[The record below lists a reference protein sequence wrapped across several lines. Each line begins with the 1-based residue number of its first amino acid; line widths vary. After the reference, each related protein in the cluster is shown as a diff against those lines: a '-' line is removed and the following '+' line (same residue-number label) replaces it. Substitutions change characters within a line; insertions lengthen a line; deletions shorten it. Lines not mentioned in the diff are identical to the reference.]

1 MKCNRSIGPLCGGV
15 WLFHDGRRIVTVFHS
30 SMCDIQNAQM
40 RQGFIHIG
48 TRKTATK
55 SVQLVSSGHSHELAM
70 QGRLYPRAG
79 RLESHPGHHNIAWEI
94 SADRRY
100 EARLGTIA
108 DLLREIRSGTHL
120 ILSSEDMECALF
132 VPDRFADFISCL
144 QSAGYKIKFVLYVR
158 NQADYL
164 PRIYLTV
171 VRFGLE
177 TAFNDV
183 LIEVLDHA
191 EFRFQEGVFGFDY
204 VDLLNRLHAFPDV
217 EVIVRSY
224 DRIPASVCSDF
235 LSIFGL
241 GLSDVGLGDEV
252 IANVSLPVE
261 YYLQYFVRNRFGR
274 DLSAAEQEA
283 IRLIAMRADR
293 LRMSPHAAQKV
304 KRRFYDSNRKLATKC
319 GIPEF
324 GIFRS
329 TESTHAAPREFCI
342 DEVFSAATEKHLRQL
357 PDT

>member
-1 MKCNRSIGPLCGGV
+1 MRS
-15 WLFHDGRRIVTVFHS
+15 F
-30 SMCDIQNAQM
+30 
-40 RQGFIHIG
+40 
-48 TRKTATK
+48 
-55 SVQLVSSGHSHELAM
+55 
-70 QGRLYPRAG
+70 RA
-79 RLESHPGHHNIAWEI
+79 
-94 SADRRY
+94 
-100 EARLGTIA
+100 
-108 DLLREIRSGTHL
+108 
-120 ILSSEDMECALF
+120 
-132 VPDRFADFISCL
+132 DRFADFISCL

-191 EFRFQEGVFGFDY
+191 EIRFQEGVFGFDY

-261 YYLQYFVRNRFGR
+261 SYLQYFVRNRFGR

-304 KRRFYDSNRKLATKC
+304 KRRFYDSNRKLANKC

-342 DEVFSAATEKHLRQL
+342 DEVVPQHRKTPAATTGHLRREPPRSGNPCNLILKDSSCSQTRFDHFPIVCHDIQRSIGISL
-357 PDT
+357 DLGIGDVDEASNGIIVAICKHARRGVESRHDG

>member
-1 MKCNRSIGPLCGGV
+1 
-15 WLFHDGRRIVTVFHS
+15 
-30 SMCDIQNAQM
+30 
-40 RQGFIHIG
+40 
-48 TRKTATK
+48 
-55 SVQLVSSGHSHELAM
+55 M

-108 DLLREIRSGTHL
+108 DLLREIRSGTHDV

-191 EFRFQEGVFGFDY
+191 EFRFQEGVFSFDY
-204 VDLLNRLHAFPDV
+204 VDLLSRLHAFPDV

-224 DRIPASVCSDF
+224 DRIPASMCSDF

-293 LRMSPHAAQKV
+293 LRMSPHATQKV

-357 PDT
+357 PNT

>member
-1 MKCNRSIGPLCGGV
+1 M
-15 WLFHDGRRIVTVFHS
+15 
-30 SMCDIQNAQM
+30 
-40 RQGFIHIG
+40 
-48 TRKTATK
+48 
-55 SVQLVSSGHSHELAM
+55 
-70 QGRLYPRAG
+70 
-79 RLESHPGHHNIAWEI
+79 
-94 SADRRY
+94 
-100 EARLGTIA
+100 
-108 DLLREIRSGTHL
+108 
-120 ILSSEDMECALF
+120 
-132 VPDRFADFISCL
+132 
-144 QSAGYKIKFVLYVR
+144 
-158 NQADYL
+158 
-164 PRIYLTV
+164 

-304 KRRFYDSNRKLATKC
+304 KRRFYDSNILKDSSCSQTRFDHFPIVC
-319 GIPEF
+319 HDIQRSIGISLDL
-324 GIFRS
+324 GIGDVDEASNGIIVAICKHARRGV
-329 TESTHAAPREFCI
+329 ESRH
-342 DEVFSAATEKHLRQL
+342 DG
-357 PDT
+357 